1 MSASLPLLPV
11 APPIADSVLI
21 SSLENA
27 HPSPQTLVFVD
38 SGVEQL
44 ETLIAGIQNA
54 KIVILNSQTDGIDQ
68 ITSVLAQHQQLDSV
82 QIISHGA
89 SGSVQLGNTQLNAA
103 TLEQSGDRIQSW
115 GNALSATGDLL
126 FYGCNVA
133 AGEAGLH
140 LIQQISDL
148 TQADV
153 QASDDL
159 TGSAKLGGDWDLEVA
174 TGAIEADLAI
184 NAETQAAYQD
194 TLKQQP
200 RRTPLASGSFT
211 YNNSQ
216 YQLTSRATTWKK
228 AQAEARRL
236 GGNLVII
243 NDAAEEKWLQQTFGK
258 NRQFWTGL
266 SDRRQEGNFLWAT
279 GQAPE
284 YMNWA
289 KGQPNP
295 SGANQE
301 DFVVMNAGKKR
312 RWDDRSQ
319 RSKFRGIIETPSAI
333 ALPPENRDGQSV
345 PPPGQPGDVGQV
357 GGSSKIALA
366 KNAYQ
371 VNEADPFV
379 EISLIRTG
387 DTSAAA
393 TAVYQVGSG
402 TATDERDFT
411 GGAYT
416 VQFNPGETEVFSR
429 IPILND
435 REVEGSE
442 TFAVSMKDSS
452 VDVGT
457 TRTANVTILDDEVR
471 TLDVFVRPVSERDG
485 RVEVRL
491 TRSNRTEAA
500 SVSFN
505 TIEGTARA
513 GSDFINQSG
522 TVNFTPGE
530 STKTIAIAL
539 VNDGA
544 GEANEIFSLNFSNP
558 VGLTVTNPAQQITI
572 LDDDASGYTRET
584 LIGGLNLPTAF
595 ARTPN
600 NDLMFIAEKAGV
612 IKTAVGNQVVGNFAD
627 LTRDVN
633 NVEDRGLL
641 SIAVH
646 PEFYSGK
653 PYIYAAYTYDPPE
666 AYLPGN
672 ANTEF
677 GGPDKVGNRA
687 SRVVRLT
694 ANAATGYRTVVPGSE
709 VVILGKNSTWA
720 NISNPTKNSTIDI
733 DLPESGR
740 SPFGRGGYIQ
750 DFVKIDSQT
759 HTIGHLD
766 FGADGAL
773 YISSG
778 DGSSYILDPRAA
790 SSLNIDSLSGKM
802 LRVDPLT
809 GAGLADNPF
818 YDPFNPGDN
827 RSKVW
832 QYGLRN
838 PYRFTFKPG
847 TSTPVIGDV
856 GWNTA
861 EEINI
866 GSRGANFGWP
876 GYEGRNRQGEY
887 FALSQVQTELTTAP
901 GPVVSPIYERSHQ
914 IDNASA
920 ITMGDYYKGELFIAD
935 INSGAVDA
943 LTLNGNNQV
952 TSVRRFADFDNF
964 DEDRDNNDDNVLIV
978 FMEAGPEDS
987 LYYVDIT
994 GSIGRWRPV

>member
-1 MSASLPLLPV
+1 MSAPAPLTPV
-11 APPIADSVLI
+11 IQPTLDAPS
-21 SSLENA
+21 SSLGNA
-27 HPSPQTLVFVD
+27 HPAAQTLVFVD
-38 SGVEQL
+38 SGVAQI

-54 KIVILNSQTDGIDQ
+54 KVVILNAQTDGIDQ
-68 ITSVLAQHQQLDSV
+68 ITSVLAQHRQLDSV

-103 TLEQSGDRIQSW
+103 TLAQSGDRIQSW

-133 AGEAGLH
+133 AGAAGLS

-159 TGSAKLGGDWDLEVA
+159 TGSAKLGGDWTLEVA
-174 TGAIEADLAI
+174 TGAIEADSAV

-194 TLKQQP
+194 TLKQKP
-200 RRTPLASGSFT
+200 RRRQPLASGTFN
-211 YNNSQ
+211 YNNNQ
-216 YQLTSRATTWKK
+216 YQLTSRSTTWRK

-243 NDAAEEKWLQQTFGK
+243 DDAAEEKWLQQTFGSRK
-258 NRQFWTGL
+258 FWTGL
-266 SDRRQEGNFLWAT
+266 SDRRQEGNFLWST
-279 GQAPE
+279 GQAPD
-284 YMNWA
+284 YTNWA
-289 KGQPNP
+289 KGQPNQ
-295 SGANQE
+295 SDSNRD
-301 DFVVMNAGKKR
+301 DFVVMNSGKQR
-312 RWDDRSQ
+312 RWDDRSS
-319 RSKFRGIIETPSAI
+319 RSRFRGIIEIPGAI
-333 ALPPENRDGQSV
+333 ASPPENRDGQTV
-345 PPPGQPGDVGQV
+345 LPPGQV

-366 KNAYQ
+366 NNAYR
-371 VNEADPFV
+371 VNEADGFV

-387 DTSAAA
+387 DTSTAA
-393 TAVYQVGSG
+393 TAVFQVESGS
-402 TATDERDFT
+402 ATDGIDFA

-416 VQFNPGETEVFSR
+416 VQFNPGETEVFAR
-429 IPILND
+429 IPILDD
-435 REVEGSE
+435 RVKEGSE
-442 TFAVSMKDSS
+442 TFAVLMKDSS

-457 TRTANVTILDDEVR
+457 IRTANVTILDNETQ
-471 TLDVFVRPVSERDG
+471 TLNVSFEPRPVSERDETV
-485 RVEVRL
+485 RVRL
-491 TRSNRTEAA
+491 ERSNTTGSA
-500 SVSFN
+500 SIRFA

-522 TVNFTPGE
+522 TINFGDGE
-530 STKTIAIAL
+530 KIKTITIRL
-539 VNDGA
+539 VNDGE
-544 GEANEIFSLNFSNP
+544 GEANEAFSLRFSNL
-558 VGLTVTNPAQQITI
+558 VNLADFTNLEQQLTIV
-572 LDDDASGYTRET
+572 DDDATGYVKET
-584 LIGGLNLPTAF
+584 LISGLNLPTAF

-600 NDLMFIAEKAGV
+600 NEIMFIAEKAGV
-612 IKTAVGNQVVGNFAD
+612 IKTAVGNRVVGNFAD

-653 PYIYAAYTYDPPE
+653 PYVYAAYTYDPPE
-666 AYLPGN
+666 AYLPIN

-677 GGPDKVGNRA
+677 GGPDEVGNRA

-694 ANAATGYRTVVPGSE
+694 ADAATGYRTVVAGSQE
-709 VVILGKNSTWA
+709 VILGKNSTWA
-720 NISNPTKNSTIDI
+720 NISRPTENSTTNIDI
-733 DLPESGR
+733 PESGR
-740 SPFGRGGYIQ
+740 SIFGRGGYIQ

-759 HTIGHLD
+759 HTIGHMK
-766 FGADGAL
+766 FGTDGAL

-818 YDPFNPGDN
+818 YDAANPRDN

-838 PYRFTFKPG
+838 PYRFTFQPG
-847 TSTPVIGDV
+847 TSNPVIGDV
-856 GWNTA
+856 GWNTS
-861 EEINI
+861 EEVNI
-866 GSRGANFGWP
+866 GGRGSNFGWP
-876 GYEGRNRQGEY
+876 GYEGRETQGAY
-887 FALSQVQTELTTAP
+887 FALPQVQTALANAP
-901 GPVVSPIYERSHQ
+901 GPVTNPVFVRSHQ
-914 IDNASA
+914 EDKATA
-920 ITMGDYYKGELFIAD
+920 ITMGDYYKGELLIAD
-935 INSGAVDA
+935 VNSGVVTA
-943 LTLNGNNQV
+943 LTLNGSNQV
-952 TSVRRFADFDNF
+952 TSERRFASDAG
-964 DEDRDNNDDNVLIV
+964 VIV
-978 FMEAGPEDS
+978 FMQAGPEDS

-994 GSIGRWRPV
+994 GSIGRWRPI